1 MPSDREISLI
11 GYTIEEA
18 AQALRMHHTTVRS
31 LVTSGKIRAVKGG
44 KSWLIHPD
52 SIAEWM
58 RTGDPL
64 DKPPKPIPEWAK
76 NWGRHTDEE
85 E

>member
-1 MPSDREISLI
+1 MSSNREISLI

-31 LVTSGKIRAVKGG
+31 LVTSGKIKAVKGG

-52 SIAEWM
+52 AISEWM
-58 RTGDPL
+58 KAGTPDP
-64 DKPPKPIPEWAK
+64 KAE
-76 NWGRHTDEE
+76 DEE
-85 E
+85 